1 MFGFSKK
8 EISTNTDSQQQL
20 FLVENCL
27 CIDIYFPERDDGYG
41 PYLVGVAVN
50 DKTGSKGRF
59 LIEIKDYSTQES
71 RLLINKYVKLHI
83 RSNGAKL
90 KPLNQQSKEV
100 IKLITDFRNSDQFEL
115 NQIDEKYAGKDDK
128 LSDNFVSNEAALRST
143 EEAPKKETAPIGIE
157 LAGNTEDPQT
167 ILENLM
173 ATATQKCHDFGLPMF
188 IGICLPPKKYKK

>member
-115 NQIDEKYAGKDDK
+115 NQIDEKMPVRMINY
-128 LSDNFVSNEAALRST
+128 L
-143 EEAPKKETAPIGIE
+143 
-157 LAGNTEDPQT
+157 T
-167 ILENLM
+167 ILFQMKQL
-173 ATATQKCHDFGLPMF
+173 
-188 IGICLPPKKYKK
+188 